1 MEFTKTDGYDYC
13 HWHNVGDTGG
23 HDYYNVTEANQ

>member
-1 MEFTKTDGYDYC
+1 VEFTKTDGYDYC
-13 HWHNVGDTGG
+13 HCHYVGDTGG